1 MTISSPPDRSI
12 NRFVP
17 RAAAQIAGET
27 GPDAVEGRPASER
40 DRRHDHPG
48 GADAA
53 LCTAVLHE
61 RALQRMTAAKPLD
74 GHDPRTGGVRCRHET
89 RIHRRPVDEH
99 GARTALAFAAALL
112 RTGETALLPQ
122 HIEQTLHRM
131 DVEARA
137 LAVDGGLEFHVS
149 TLATCMSFSGVAGIS
164 RISNPACRSALMTAG
179 AGPSI
184 GSSPVPFAPKGP
196 CGYGFSSTVTSIG
209 GVSSVVGMM

>member
-61 RALQRMTAAKPLD
+61 RALQRM
-74 GHDPRTGGVRCRHET
+74 
-89 RIHRRPVDEH
+89 
-99 GARTALAFAAALL
+99 
-112 RTGETALLPQ
+112 
-122 HIEQTLHRM
+122 

-164 RISNPACRSALMTAG
+164 RISNPACRSALMT
-179 AGPSI
+179 
-184 GSSPVPFAPKGP
+184 
-196 CGYGFSSTVTSIG
+196 
-209 GVSSVVGMM
+209 